1 MMKDIE
7 IKINRETRMVDLNKT
22 TIGNEAENLQGNFVF
37 SFSDEFVNGQA
48 RLEFAVD
55 SEKEYVLLEKN
66 GETYTMPIKSIITKK
81 GQIIMQLVVTE
92 GADENEIPIFK
103 SNVFYVYCKE
113 SINAEIEVPDEYPQW
128 IEIANTKLNQID
140 NLDIDVEKVG
150 GVATITVTKKDG
162 TQESVEIYDGQGGG
176 TGGTSD
182 YELLNNKPQIN
193 GVELHGNKTLDDLG
207 IQPKGNYL
215 TNESDPTVPSYVKDI
230 TEEDI
235 TNWNNKSEFSGN
247 YNDLT
252 NKPTIPTP
260 PTKTS
265 DLINDSGFITG
276 IPSEY
281 VTEDEMSTAIASAI
295 TGALE
300 GSY

>member
-1 MMKDIE
+1 MIDIE
-7 IKINRETRMVDLNKT
+7 IKISKTTRMVDLT
-22 TIGNEAENLQGNFVF
+22 RACIGNDGENLQTNLIFTF
-37 SFSDEFVNGQA
+37 KDEFVNGQA
-48 RLEFAVD
+48 RVEYIVD
-55 SEKEYVLLEKN
+55 GQKLWQPLEKVD
-66 GETYTMPIKSIITKK
+66 ESYQIPIKNVMAKVGSLD
-81 GQIIMQLVVTE
+81 MQLVITE
-92 GADENEIPIFK
+92 GVGDGEIPLFK
-103 SNVFYVYCKE
+103 SNWFYMHVNK
-113 SINAEIEVPDEYPQW
+113 SINAIEEAPEGYDSW
-128 IEIANTKLNQID
+128 LEIANSKLNQID

-215 TNESDPTVPSYVKDI
+215 TNESDPTVPSYVKGI

-235 TNWNNKSEFSGN
+235 TNWNNKSDFSGN

-281 VTEDEMSTAIASAI
+281 VTENEMSTAIASAI